1 MRTTEKK
8 STVAAGTT
16 GTSSNAQAFAQLRMR
31 TLNGANLRF
40 GHLLP
45 KKVSERLDWELGV
58 IQNRGVADYFLMVQD
73 LVNAARQTGLFAMPG
88 FDAAAGSM
96 VAYCLFVTDIN
107 PLDCNLLF
115 EAFLNPDGNSQPEM
129 EIVMAE
135 GDKAGVS
142 KWLAKHYGK
151 EQLDSLTVGLVE
163 LRACSII
170 KETLDNLRK
179 SKKIC
184 FDVDSIP
191 LGDGETARKFQVA
204 DTVGIFRFEEPEMQ
218 AYLYGIQPVSF
229 EELVAVYALG
239 QMNLSERTNRYIR
252 NRQSWDQKGV
262 RKYALPGMEQ
272 FLEQTYGVT
281 IFPEQVMQLAQLL
294 AGFTPG
300 ESDMLREVMAHRQVS
315 EMMELK
321 EKFISQGTSNG
332 HDPEVLEKI
341 WSDWKKL
348 MPHACLKS
356 HAAFVTLTAYRMAY
370 LKAHY
375 PVEFVAA
382 SMTNSLDDI
391 DHIFALLDEFDHF
404 SIFGPAD
411 SVQPR
416 RFVVISDWKIVYGH
430 LPRKV
435 MRALSDCSCPISLL
449 YY

>member
-1 MRTTEKK
+1 MMKTTKQ
-8 STVAAGTT
+8 ST
-16 GTSSNAQAFAQLRMR
+16 FASGSDRVFEELRMR
-31 TLNGANLRF
+31 TMNGANLRF
-40 GHLLP
+40 GYMLP
-45 KKVSERLDWELGV
+45 KKVRERLDWELEV
-58 IQNRGVADYFLMVQD
+58 IQSRGVADRFLMMQD
-73 LVNAARQTGLFAMPG
+73 LTNALRRMGLSAGAG
-88 FDAAAGSM
+88 FEAATCSM

-107 PLDCNLLF
+107 PLKCNLLF
-115 EAFLNPDGNSQPEM
+115 ETFLNPDGTSLPEM
-129 EIVMAE
+129 ELNLAE
-135 GDKAGVS
+135 GDKTKVV
-142 KWLAKHYGK
+142 KWLTKRYGK
-151 EQLDSLTVGLVE
+151 EQENNPTVGLVE

-170 KETLDNLRK
+170 KETVCNVLEYT
-179 SKKIC
+179 KIC
-184 FDVDSIP
+184 LDVNSIP
-191 LGDGETARKFQVA
+191 LNDVETISSFRYGDMLGVSQ
-204 DTVGIFRFEEPEMQ
+204 FEEPTLQ
-218 AYLYGIQPVSF
+218 ALLREIMPFAF
-229 EELVAVYALG
+229 EELMAVYALNHMG
-239 QMNLSERTNRYIR
+239 LSDRTKQYIQ
-252 NRQSWDQKGV
+252 NRQLWNRKGGQ
-262 RKYALPGMEQ
+262 KYAIKGMERY
-272 FLEQTYGVT
+272 LKQTYGVT
-281 IFPEQVMQLAQLL
+281 IFPEQVMQLAQFL

-300 ESDMLREVMAHRQVS
+300 ESEMLREVMAYKQTRK
-315 EMMELK
+315 MEKLK

-375 PVEFVAA
+375 SVEFVAA